1 MFYHALPCFTVFYH
15 VYQPWKC
22 GATSWSVVHRTS
34 KIILSSNLA
43 CLWLS
48 IWITVGM
55 GMMKTIIPVISEVRV
70 GYTSIF
76 TSNQN
81 GFPIYSPYLPMS
93 YVFSPWKMSHIFPIY
108 VLCSILY
115 FPYISHIF
123 PIYFPTD
130 RFVFLLA
137 SWPSA
142 SGRRAWSHAEI
153 GLHTYGQVVRCLQHC
168 FGGSNWEDQIRKDK
182 SVNACAFIYI
192 YIYIF
197 IIATVTITIVML
209 YNIYI

>member
-1 MFYHALPCFTVFYH
+1 MSMIVYLNYRRHGDDENHHSSDIGWFTHLFLP
-15 VYQPWKC
+15 
-22 GATSWSVVHRTS
+22 
-34 KIILSSNLA
+34 
-43 CLWLS
+43 
-48 IWITVGM
+48 
-55 GMMKTIIPVISEVRV
+55 
-70 GYTSIF
+70 
-76 TSNQN
+76 
-81 GFPIYSPYLPMS
+81 PIRMD
-93 YVFSPWKMSHIFPIY
+93 
-108 VLCSILY
+108 
-115 FPYISHIF
+115 FPYIPHIFLCLMFSPFNFPYIFHILPIF

-192 YIYIF
+192 YIF
-197 IIATVTITIVML
+197 IIVTVTITIVML